1 MHNIYINMSYCELV
15 SFWEMNL
22 SFLNRYFPLCSFVKK
37 KHVSIILG
45 DPGNLGVKD
54 LTPTTHSM
62 NIYIRKIIYIYINIS
77 YSMNIY
83 IYIYNHS
90 IIYILY
96 IHISPV
102 YTAFN
107 CLVAPSDSPFRAWCS
122 CWCSTQTMFIRLNQQ
137 SIYKVIFNKGFPSI
151 CVHILKINRR
161 MSSQPVCLP
170 FQHSNR
176 FKLMVAESQF
186 QNHSF
191 QYALSVK
198 NFTCRS

>member
-1 MHNIYINMSYCELV
+1 MV

-22 SFLNRYFPLCSFVKK
+22 SFLNLYFPLCSFVKK
-37 KHVSIILG
+37 KTRFNNFG
-45 DPGNLGVKD
+45 WPGESRGQGSNPHNTFNEYIHTYD
-54 LTPTTHSM
+54 F
-62 NIYIRKIIYIYINIS
+62 IYT

-90 IIYILY
+90 IIYIFY
-96 IHISPV
+96 IICEYIAPV
-102 YTAFN
+102 YTVFN
-107 CLVAPSDSPFRAWCS
+107 CLVAPSDSPCRAWCS
-122 CWCSTQTMFIRLNQQ
+122 CWCLTQTVFIRLNQQ
-137 SIYKVIFNKGFPSI
+137 SIYKVIFNKRFPFI

-170 FQHSNR
+170 FQHSNS
-176 FKLMVAESQF
+176 FKLMVAEFQF
-186 QNHSF
+186 RNHSF

>member
-1 MHNIYINMSYCELV
+1 M
-15 SFWEMNL
+15 
-22 SFLNRYFPLCSFVKK
+22 
-37 KHVSIILG
+37 G

-62 NIYIRKIIYIYINIS
+62 NIYIRKIIYLLYILIYT
-77 YSMNIY
+77 YSMNICIY

-137 SIYKVIFNKGFPSI
+137 SIYKVIFNKRFRFI
-151 CVHILKINRR
+151 CVHILKINRG

-170 FQHSNR
+170 FQHSNS